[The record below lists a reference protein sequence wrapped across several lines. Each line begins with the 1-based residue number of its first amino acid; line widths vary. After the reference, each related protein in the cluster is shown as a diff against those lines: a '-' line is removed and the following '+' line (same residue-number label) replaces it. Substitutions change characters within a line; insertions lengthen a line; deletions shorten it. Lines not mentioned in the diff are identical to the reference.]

1 MMYERYV
8 VFFQLKLKM
17 VNYYVNI
24 ILIFLCYE
32 SREREKKEIIQKYLL
47 QELIKSR
54 IFLDRM
60 IYDKFDKILFVID
73 LNFIV

>member
-1 MMYERYV
+1 MMYERYI

-32 SREREKKEIIQKYLL
+32 SREREKRNNIEI
-47 QELIKSR
+47 
-54 IFLDRM
+54 
-60 IYDKFDKILFVID
+60 
-73 LNFIV
+73 FIVGID